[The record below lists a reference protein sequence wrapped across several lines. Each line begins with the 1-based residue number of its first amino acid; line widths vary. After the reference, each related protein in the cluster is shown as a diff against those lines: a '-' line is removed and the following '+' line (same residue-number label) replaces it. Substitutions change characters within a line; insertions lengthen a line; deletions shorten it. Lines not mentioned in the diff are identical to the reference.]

1 MALSWMPWIFL
12 SVAILFEVA
21 GITSMKLSRGFAEL
35 LPSIGV
41 FVFYICSAAAVILA
55 LRRLELSVAY
65 AIWSGVGT
73 ALTAMIGF
81 AYFREPFT
89 LVKLAS
95 LGLVVAGV
103 VGLSLTG
110 KTIADRK
117 ARRFLLV
124 FRARTVFLARA
135 VGSSGLRRLP
145 PCSSSWRQSS
155 FFARSGGSASPR
167 GGAGSPIAASPA
179 STLWCCG

>member
-1 MALSWMPWIFL
+1 VALSWMPWIFL

-73 ALTAMIGF
+73 AMILFPRAVHPGQ
-81 AYFREPFT
+81 AR
-89 LVKLAS
+89 LARS
-95 LGLVVAGV
+95 RG
-103 VGLSLTG
+103 
-110 KTIADRK
+110 
-117 ARRFLLV
+117 ARRGRLEP
-124 FRARTVFLARA
+124 
-135 VGSSGLRRLP
+135 RRQDHRLI
-145 PCSSSWRQSS
+145 
-155 FFARSGGSASPR
+155 GKLGAS
-167 GGAGSPIAASPA
+167 
-179 STLWCCG
+179 C